1 MHVCV
6 GRTVGKHGPELLP
19 SSEVVEHAPAR
30 AMCCCS
36 PNAGAPATSSP
47 GNKLKMEEKMP
58 CVHLC
63 GSVWFLAEWPVQT
76 AMRAMLHHLRTLF
89 HFNAPFIFPAS
100 STALSEALRHLSVTW
115 KLKT

>member
-1 MHVCV
+1 MHACV
-6 GRTVGKHGPELLP
+6 GRAVGKHGPELLP
-19 SSEVVEHAPAR
+19 SSEVVEHHPAL
-30 AMCCCS
+30 AMRCCS
-36 PNAGAPATSSP
+36 PNATSSS
-47 GNKLKMEEKMP
+47 GNDLKMEEKIP

-63 GSVWFLAEWPVQT
+63 GSVLFLAESPVQT

-100 STALSEALRHLSVTW
+100 STALSEALCHLSVTW